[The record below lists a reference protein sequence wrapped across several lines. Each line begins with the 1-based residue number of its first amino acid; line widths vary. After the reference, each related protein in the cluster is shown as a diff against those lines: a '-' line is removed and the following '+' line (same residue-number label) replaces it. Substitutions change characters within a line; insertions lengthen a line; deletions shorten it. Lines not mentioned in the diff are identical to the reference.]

1 MRSPKWPSIARARSA
16 RLGTLSVLLACGL
29 LLAMVQPAAAK
40 LIERS
45 HEHIVQ
51 TLPDDEYC
59 GIPVITTID
68 IIANIQV
75 RLAKNGFPLFKS
87 TGRGKVTITNPATGK
102 SVSEA
107 FSGATK
113 DLSVVDNEDGTITVR
128 TAVTGVPLEV
138 TLSDGTVAIKDV
150 GRIVFAT
157 VINYNGTPTD
167 TEDDVFLSQT
177 IESISGP
184 HPEAESGFTLV
195 CEVAVPALT

>member
-1 MRSPKWPSIARARSA
+1 MRSPGRPSIARARST

-45 HEHIVQ
+45 HEHIVE
-51 TLPDDEYC
+51 TFDDVVC
-59 GIPVITTID
+59 DIPVTVTVD
-68 IIANIQV
+68 IIDNIKV

-87 TGRGKVTITNPATGK
+87 TGRGRVTITNPATGK
-102 SVSEA
+102 SVVQT

-113 DLSVVDNEDGTITVR
+113 DLSVVDNGDGTITVR
-128 TAVTGVPLEV
+128 TAVTGVPEEV

-157 VINYNGTPTD
+157 VIDYNGTPTD
-167 TEDDVFLSQT
+167 VEDDVFLSQT

-184 HPEAESGFTLV
+184 HPDAESGFTLF
-195 CEVAVPALT
+195 CEVVVPALT

>member
-1 MRSPKWPSIARARSA
+1 MHSPRWRSIARARST
-16 RLGTLSVLLACGL
+16 RLGTLSVLLASGL

-45 HEHIVQ
+45 HDHIVQ
-51 TLPDDEYC
+51 TIPDDEVC

-68 IIANIQV
+68 IIDNIKV

-87 TGRGKVTITNPATGK
+87 TGRGRLTFTNPATGK
-102 SVSEA
+102 SVSET

-113 DLSVVDNEDGTITVR
+113 DLSVVDNGDGTITVR
-128 TAVTGVPLEV
+128 TAVTGVPEEV

-150 GRIVFAT
+150 GRIVFVT
-157 VINYNGTPTD
+157 VIDYNGTPTD
-167 TEDDVFLSQT
+167 VEDDEFLSQT

-184 HPEAESGFTLV
+184 HPDAESGFTLF
-195 CEVAVPALT
+195 CEVVVPALT